1 MMSQIKIGNKAD
13 GKDKLALLLVD
24 NISYTETPDLK
35 ICI

>member
-1 MMSQIKIGNKAD
+1 MIGNKAD

-24 NISYTETPDLK
+24 NVGYTESPNLK